1 MKLGSSR
8 AAYVLSSAG
17 FGSFGS
23 SSLGC
28 VYLGIVWCLS
38 NKADPPPDKLKE
50 CKRNVR
56 RQMLEPDVVAVP
68 PKISVPILHAPSCNP
83 LIPAQPVERQSASP
97 SLYLLGPY
105 YISTGMLR
113 AGNKGPLT

>member
-1 MKLGSSR
+1 MFCHQQGLVHLVHHLWDVFILALCGVCQTR
-8 AAYVLSSAG
+8 QTP
-17 FGSFGS
+17 
-23 SSLGC
+23 
-28 VYLGIVWCLS
+28 
-38 NKADPPPDKLKE
+38 PPPDKLKE

-56 RQMLEPDVVAVP
+56 RQMVESDVVAVP

-113 AGNKGPLT
+113 AENKGPLA